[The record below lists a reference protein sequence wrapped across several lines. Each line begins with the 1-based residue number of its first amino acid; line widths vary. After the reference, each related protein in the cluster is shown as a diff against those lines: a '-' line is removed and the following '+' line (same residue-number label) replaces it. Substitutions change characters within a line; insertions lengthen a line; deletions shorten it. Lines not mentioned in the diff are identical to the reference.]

1 MTAAQSLA
9 PLAFVASLLSIG
21 LVESFAPKAV
31 ASAARASG
39 TSTVPHLSATA
50 PTNDGN
56 DASGTAVARP
66 KAIVFDLDGCLW
78 RPEMYEL
85 VWFSKGQGA
94 PFSPHPDEPGSLIS
108 VAGEPI
114 RLLGDV
120 REVMRELLE
129 DPKWEEC
136 HIGISS
142 RTDEPNWARELLQK
156 FTIDERS
163 DPDDERPTVLQ
174 DVFENSPIIEIA
186 KDGKVQHFQRIAN
199 TLGISFGDMLF
210 FDNESGNCREVARL
224 GVTVAYC
231 PDGIDRRVFE
241 VALEAFPQTGGDVV
255 GLDVYGY
262 DSLEGAER
270 FY

>member
-1 MTAAQSLA
+1 MRFLPPIASI
-9 PLAFVASLLSIG
+9 AFVASMSLEV
-21 LVESFAPKAV
+21 VESFAPT
-31 ASAARASG
+31 RASRLGGIAPRLFAVTG
-39 TSTVPHLSATA
+39 TGTDYDA
-50 PTNDGN
+50 PKT
-56 DASGTAVARP
+56 SRP

-78 RPEMYEL
+78 KPEMYEL

-94 PFSPHPDEPGSLIS
+94 PFTSHPEEPGALMS

-129 DPKWEEC
+129 DPKWKDC
-136 HIGISS
+136 CIGISS

-156 FTIDERS
+156 FTIEEQP
-163 DPDDERPTVLQ
+163 DPDTDERPAVIQ
-174 DVFENSPIIEIA
+174 DVFEKSPIIEIA

-231 PDGIDRRVFE
+231 PDGVDRRIWD

-255 GLDVYGY
+255 GLDVFGY

>member
-1 MTAAQSLA
+1 MRLISPIASI
-9 PLAFVASLLSIG
+9 AFVASMSLEV
-21 LVESFAPKAV
+21 VESFAPP
-31 ASAARASG
+31 RASRLGGIAPRLFAVTG
-39 TSTVPHLSATA
+39 TGT
-50 PTNDGN
+50 DC
-56 DASGTAVARP
+56 DASTTSRP
-66 KAIVFDLDGCLW
+66 KAIIFDLDGCLW
-78 RPEMYEL
+78 KPEMYEL

-94 PFSPHPDEPGSLIS
+94 PFSPHPEKPGALIS

-114 RLLGDV
+114 QLLGDV

-129 DPKWEEC
+129 DPKWKDC
-136 HIGISS
+136 CIGISS

-156 FTIDERS
+156 FTIEELP
-163 DPDDERPTVLQ
+163 DPDTDKRPAVIQ
-174 DVFENSPIIEIA
+174 DVFDKSPIIEIA

-231 PDGIDRRVFE
+231 PDGVDRRIWD

-255 GLDVYGY
+255 GLDVFGY

-270 FY
+270 LY

>member
-1 MTAAQSLA
+1 
-9 PLAFVASLLSIG
+9 
-21 LVESFAPKAV
+21 
-31 ASAARASG
+31 
-39 TSTVPHLSATA
+39 
-50 PTNDGN
+50 
-56 DASGTAVARP
+56 
-66 KAIVFDLDGCLW
+66 
-78 RPEMYEL
+78 MYEL

-129 DPKWEEC
+129 DPIWNDC

-156 FTIDERS
+156 FTIDEQP
-163 DPDDERPTVLQ
+163 DPDDERPAVLQ
-174 DVFENSPIIEIA
+174 DVFENNSPIIEIA
-186 KDGKVQHFQRIAN
+186 KDGKIQHFQRIAN
-199 TLGISFGDMLF
+199 SLGISFGDMLF

-231 PDGIDRRVFE
+231 PDGIDKRVFE